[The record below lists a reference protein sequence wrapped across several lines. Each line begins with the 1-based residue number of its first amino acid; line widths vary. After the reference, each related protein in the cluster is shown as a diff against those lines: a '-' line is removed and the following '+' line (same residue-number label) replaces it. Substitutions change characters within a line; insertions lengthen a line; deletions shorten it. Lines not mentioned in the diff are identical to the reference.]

1 VGGRIAEPAAPGQRR
16 LWELAHSWVD
26 REPWPGG
33 HGLSD
38 TLDRVCGATTRG
50 LHVAGSAVTVMSN
63 DGHGAVA
70 GSSSTRVRS
79 LAGLEFDLGE
89 GPSSE
94 AFHRGRPVLAPD
106 LTGEAAGSWPGFA
119 MAAGGM
125 GVGATFSFPLQ
136 VGAAPLGA
144 LSMYADAPRVLDS
157 DEIGLG
163 VAFAEIAA
171 EVLINEP
178 APQDDGSLSPDL
190 TSILDL
196 RPVVFQAQG
205 MVMIALRVTL
215 AEALVR
221 MQAHAFAA
229 DRGLDALAL
238 DIVEGR
244 LDPGAVLT

>member
-1 VGGRIAEPAAPGQRR
+1 
-16 LWELAHSWVD
+16 
-26 REPWPGG
+26 
-33 HGLSD
+33 
-38 TLDRVCGATTRG
+38 
-50 LHVAGSAVTVMSN
+50 
-63 DGHGAVA
+63 
-70 GSSSTRVRS
+70 
-79 LAGLEFDLGE
+79 
-89 GPSSE
+89 
-94 AFHRGRPVLAPD
+94 
-106 LTGEAAGSWPGFA
+106 
-119 MAAGGM
+119 
-125 GVGATFSFPLQ
+125 
-136 VGAAPLGA
+136 
-144 LSMYADAPRVLDS
+144 MYADAPRVLDS

-163 VAFAEIAA
+163 AAFAEIAA

-178 APQDDGSLSPDL
+178 APQADGSLSPDL